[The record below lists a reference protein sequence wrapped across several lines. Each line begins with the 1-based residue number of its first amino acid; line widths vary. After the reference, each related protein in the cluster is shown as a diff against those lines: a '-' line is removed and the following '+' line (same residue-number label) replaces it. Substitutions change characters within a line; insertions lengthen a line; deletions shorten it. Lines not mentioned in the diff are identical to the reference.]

1 MAQGRKTGG
10 RRPGSLNIHPKPG
23 PQGETVTLELPAMDT
38 IENVTKAA
46 ATVLRVVSEGK
57 ITVSV
62 GRDLVS
68 IIDAQ
73 RRSMELIDIDRRL
86 TALETARGCPQ

>member
-1 MAQGRKTGG
+1 
-10 RRPGSLNIHPKPG
+10 
-23 PQGETVTLELPAMDT
+23 MDT

-86 TALETARGCPQ
+86 TALETARGSSQ